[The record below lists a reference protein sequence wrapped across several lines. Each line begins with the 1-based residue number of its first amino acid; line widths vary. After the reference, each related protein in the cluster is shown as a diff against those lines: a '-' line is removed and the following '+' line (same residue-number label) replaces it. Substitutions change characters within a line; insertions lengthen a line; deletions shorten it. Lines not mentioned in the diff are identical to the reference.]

1 MKKLIS
7 LLLALAMMACLFA
20 GCGNNAET
28 PNEDEQNNAGT
39 PDENV
44 TPDENE
50 TPETT
55 APASALEALET
66 VWALYGDDEK
76 FPTMGG
82 DMNNIVDGA
91 PGAYGLEDVE
101 TLGVQLLVPADQVAN
116 ITEAASLFHGMMLN
130 NFTCGVFKVAE
141 GVDAAAFAET
151 MHGAVA
157 SAQWMCGM
165 PEKELIAVIGGEY
178 VLMCFGIN
186 DAVNPFEAKLSEAYP
201 EAQIVYS
208 QAIG

>member
-20 GCGNNAET
+20 GCGNNDKT
-28 PNEDEQNNAGT
+28 PAGDDENNAQT
-39 PDENV
+39 PDEDQ
-44 TPDENE
+44 TPDV
-50 TPETT
+50 
-55 APASALEALET
+55 AVPASALEVLET

-91 PGAYGLEDVE
+91 PGAYSLEDVE
-101 TLGVQLLVPADQVAN
+101 TLGVQLLVPAEEAAN

-141 GVDAAAFAET
+141 GVDAAAFAEV

-157 SAQWMCGM
+157 GAQWMCGM
-165 PEKELIAVIGGEY
+165 PEKELIAVVGGEY
-178 VLMCFGIN
+178 VLMCFGLN
-186 DAVNPFEAKLSEAYP
+186 DAVNPFEAKLTEAYP
-201 EAQIVYS
+201 QAQIVYS

>member
-7 LLLALAMMACLFA
+7 LLLVLSMVAAVLA
-20 GCGNNAET
+20 GCGGDAANDGA
-28 PNEDEQNNAGT
+28 PAG
-39 PDENV
+39 DASDAASNV
-44 TPDENE
+44 V
-50 TPETT
+50 
-55 APASALEALET
+55 APASALEVLET

-91 PGAYGLEDVE
+91 PGAYGLEDTE

-141 GVDAAAFAET
+141 GVEAAAFAET

-157 SAQWMCGM
+157 NAQWMCGM
-165 PEKELIAVIGGEY
+165 PEKELIAVVGGAY
-178 VLMCFGIN
+178 VLMAFGIN
-186 DAVNPFEAKLSEAYP
+186 DAINPFEAKLLEAYP
-201 EAQIVYS
+201 DAQIVYS

>member
-1 MKKLIS
+1 MKKVIALI
-7 LLLALAMMACLFA
+7 LALVMVMALA
-20 GCGNNAET
+20 ACGGKEET
-28 PNEDEQNNAGT
+28 P
-39 PDENV
+39 V
-44 TPDENE
+44 E
-50 TPETT
+50 TEPQVEV
-55 APASALEALET
+55 PGSALEILET

-76 FPTMGG
+76 FPVMGG
-82 DMNNIVDGA
+82 DMVNMVDGA

-101 TLGVQLLVPADQVAN
+101 SLTYQLLVPAEEVAN

-157 SAQWMCGM
+157 TARWMCGM
-165 PEKELIAVIGGEY
+165 PEKELIAVIGGQY
-178 VLMCFGIN
+178 VLMTFGIN
-186 DAVNPFEAKLSEAYP
+186 DAVNPFEAKLTEAYP
-201 EAQIVYS
+201 EATVVYS